1 MAIVD
6 LADLGMHFL
15 PALPT
20 RLELAAIVIA
30 LGGALWF
37 AKWYPQQIKTHRSLS
52 AEPMGFRDDCF
63 GFADRRHG
71 ARAYSRNA
79 NHGGLRP
86 HGCAQR
92 VFLGVADG

>member
-1 MAIVD
+1 MRTNYVISAAWAMAIVD

-52 AEPMGFRDDCF
+52 AE
-63 GFADRRHG
+63 
-71 ARAYSRNA
+71 N
-79 NHGGLRP
+79 GLS
-86 HGCAQR
+86 
-92 VFLGVADG
+92 